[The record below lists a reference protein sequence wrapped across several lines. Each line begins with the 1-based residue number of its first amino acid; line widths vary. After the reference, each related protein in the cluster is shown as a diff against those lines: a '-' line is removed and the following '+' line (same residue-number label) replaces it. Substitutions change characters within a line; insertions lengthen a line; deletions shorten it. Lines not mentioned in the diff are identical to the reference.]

1 MTNIAPLVF
10 GASNTGGGGV
20 SMSIDDIRIFTAA
33 YTSSQIASD
42 MSATVDSS
50 TPNLV
55 ANFDFE
61 DSVNDA
67 TGRNTATLNSGG
79 DSGTAIKTGDAI
91 ITLSTKNNILTQGI
105 SVYPNP
111 TNSVINIVQSDN
123 GMDIKNVTLT
133 NVAGQQVY
141 FKDSAKAIDVSKFSK
156 GLYIMKIEGKDG
168 SISTTKVLV
177 E

>member
-1 MTNIAPLVF
+1 MNAYSTLTTYNAIGVALFAPISVNNSLNI
-10 GASNTGGGGV
+10 TGG
-20 SMSIDDIRIFTAA
+20 
-33 YTSSQIASD
+33 
-42 MSATVDSS
+42 
-50 TPNLV
+50 PLNLV
-55 ANFDFE
+55 AFTNTADKLTLGG
-61 DSVNDA
+61 SGVANGSWGSNGSAATNKNDTYFAA
-67 TGRNTATLNSGG
+67 TG
-79 DSGTAIKTGDAI
+79 TGLI
-91 ITLSTKNNILTQGI
+91 NVSTSLLSTKNNILTQGI

-156 GLYIMKIEGKDG
+156 GLYIMKIEAKDG
-168 SISTTKVLV
+168 SNSTTKVLV